1 MTVTK
6 ISAYGTRG
14 LEKVQFVAKP
24 DRLDRYVLNKKRPAS
39 SAHPTNKAVNKVYV
53 DSLDEAAEL
62 LRTGDYLINL
72 VAPDGSRALRQ
83 LSKVRIA

>member
-14 LEKVQFVAKP
+14 LENVRFVAKP
-24 DRLDRYVLNKKRPAS
+24 DRSGRYVLNKKRS
-39 SAHPTNKAVNKVYV
+39 SPSANTTNKAVNKVYV

-83 LSKVRIA
+83 LAKVRID